1 MALSAFIL
9 IEVAGDHTKSA
20 YKTVQRISGVKAA
33 YTVSG
38 NYDLIVQVEAENM
51 ETLSDLL
58 LSKIRAVDGVIKTN
72 TCIVLN
78 V

>member
-1 MALSAFIL
+1 M
-9 IEVAGDHTKSA
+9 
-20 YKTVQRISGVKAA
+20 
-33 YTVSG
+33 SG

-51 ETLSDLL
+51 EALSDLL
-58 LSKIRAVDGVIKTN
+58 MSKIRAVDGVTKTN

>member
-1 MALSAFIL
+1 MAISAFIL

-20 YKTVQRISGVKAA
+20 YKTIQRISGVKAA

-38 NYDLIVQVEAENM
+38 NYDLIVQVETETM

-58 LSKIRAVDGVIKTN
+58 LSKIRAVDGVTKTT
-72 TCIVLN
+72 TCFVLN

>member
-1 MALSAFIL
+1 LFIVYRST
-9 IEVAGDHTKSA
+9 ITFKRTRAV
-20 YKTVQRISGVKAA
+20 R
-33 YTVSG
+33 G

-51 ETLSDLL
+51 EALSDLL

>member
-1 MALSAFIL
+1 MAVLL
-9 IEVAGDHTKSA
+9 QGLDHLFSVYRSTITFKRTRA
-20 YKTVQRISGVKAA
+20 VR
-33 YTVSG
+33 G

-51 ETLSDLL
+51 EALSDLL
-58 LSKIRAVDGVIKTN
+58 MSKIRAVDGVIKTN

>member
-20 YKTVQRISGVKAA
+20 YKTIQRISGVKAA

-51 ETLSDLL
+51 ESLSSLL
-58 LSKIRAVDGVIKTN
+58 LSNILAVDGVTKTN
-72 TCIVLN
+72 TCFVLN
-78 V
+78 I

>member
-1 MALSAFIL
+1 MAISAFIL

-51 ETLSDLL
+51 ETLSSLL
-58 LSKIRAVDGVIKTN
+58 LSNIRSVDGVTKTN
-72 TCIVLN
+72 TCFVLN
-78 V
+78 I